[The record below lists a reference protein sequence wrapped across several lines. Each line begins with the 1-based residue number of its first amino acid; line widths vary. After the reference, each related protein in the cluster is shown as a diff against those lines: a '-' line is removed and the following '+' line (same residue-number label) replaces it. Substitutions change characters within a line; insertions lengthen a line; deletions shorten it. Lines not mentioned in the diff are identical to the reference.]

1 MVIGARGRENAWV
14 AASAQGRAMHK
25 KKILIV
31 DDSRTALMMTSMLFD
46 KQHFTILTASGGE
59 EGIAKALAERP
70 DLILLDVMM
79 PKVDGFAVCRRLR
92 QEASVRDVPIIMV
105 TTRGE
110 EGNMEAGYSAGCSD
124 YMTKPVDSVELAAK
138 IANYLGDPFENHE

>member
-1 MVIGARGRENAWV
+1 
-14 AASAQGRAMHK
+14 MHK

-46 KQHFTILTASGGE
+46 KQRFTILTASGGE
-59 EGIAKALAERP
+59 EGVAKALAERP

-110 EGNMEAGYSAGCSD
+110 ESNMEAGYSAGCND

-138 IANYLGDPFENHE
+138 IANYLGDPFESHE